1 VGRRLV
7 GGPPITSRSR
17 SNTNRTTAAMNTAS
31 ITSSEHGQTM
41 AEYSVMLGLI
51 LLVGA
56 AVFAAL
62 NAAILS
68 LLGRVTGLFA

>member
-1 VGRRLV
+1 
-7 GGPPITSRSR
+7 
-17 SNTNRTTAAMNTAS
+17 MNTAS
-31 ITSSEHGQTM
+31 IRSSEHGQTM